1 MSKKSPKK
9 TLGDK
14 KLHPQN
20 GVRPIPPTQ
29 EAKIRI
35 LLLLMAFFA
44 GAALMIIEL
53 CANRV
58 LAPWFGNS
66 LYTWTGLIGI
76 ILVAMSFGYYLGGWL
91 VDRRPDFATL
101 CQLLLASAFFTALI
115 PFLQEAL
122 EDIFSQADLVWGP
135 VLSSVILFTVPGC
148 LLGSVSPFAIRLTSL
163 LYQDRRIGT
172 SAGSIGMVSTLG
184 SVLGTFGAGFF
195 FIPQMGVRT
204 IFFFIAIL
212 LASLSLSGYLMV
224 SPNWKKRGKPLFF
237 MSIFLIVFSAAFS
250 LYGSPPPPEILFDQT
265 TFYHR
270 IRVAQQE
277 LPNGD
282 SEKTLLLDT
291 TVEGAQY
298 EKSLEIPI
306 PYQRYWELIKV
317 FHPDLKTAAFL
328 GAGAYTMP
336 LALSRDYPLAR
347 VDVVEIDRRVVE
359 VGRLFFR
366 LNERPQI
373 HPAVADARRFLY
385 LSQNKYD
392 FIFGDAYNGLRY
404 IPAHLVTLEFFQL
417 VQKRLSDRGVYMMN
431 LISAVNGE
439 QAQLFRA
446 LHNTLSRAFQ
456 HVYVFALHPR
466 DLEMVQNVILVTS
479 NHTLPLEINSD
490 RTGPERLRLEAL
502 LATYVPPGN
511 YSAPSAAPVLT
522 DNFNPVEYIVARGL
536 R

>member
-1 MSKKSPKK
+1 MSKKSQKK
-9 TLGDK
+9 MFGDQK
-14 KLHPQN
+14 PHSQN
-20 GVRPIPPTQ
+20 GVPPLLLPQ
-29 EAKIRI
+29 KAKIRI
-35 LLLLMAFFA
+35 LLLLMAFFS

-224 SPNWKKRGKPLFF
+224 SPNWKKKGKPLF
-237 MSIFLIVFSAAFS
+237 LC
-250 LYGSPPPPEILFDQT
+250 
-265 TFYHR
+265 R
-270 IRVAQQE
+270 
-277 LPNGD
+277 
-282 SEKTLLLDT
+282 
-291 TVEGAQY
+291 
-298 EKSLEIPI
+298 
-306 PYQRYWELIKV
+306 
-317 FHPDLKTAAFL
+317 
-328 GAGAYTMP
+328 
-336 LALSRDYPLAR
+336 
-347 VDVVEIDRRVVE
+347 
-359 VGRLFFR
+359 FF
-366 LNERPQI
+366 
-373 HPAVADARRFLY
+373 
-385 LSQNKYD
+385 
-392 FIFGDAYNGLRY
+392 
-404 IPAHLVTLEFFQL
+404 
-417 VQKRLSDRGVYMMN
+417 
-431 LISAVNGE
+431 
-439 QAQLFRA
+439 
-446 LHNTLSRAFQ
+446 
-456 HVYVFALHPR
+456 
-466 DLEMVQNVILVTS
+466 
-479 NHTLPLEINSD
+479 
-490 RTGPERLRLEAL
+490 
-502 LATYVPPGN
+502 
-511 YSAPSAAPVLT
+511 
-522 DNFNPVEYIVARGL
+522 
-536 R
+536 

>member
-1 MSKKSPKK
+1 MSKKPPKK

-91 VDRRPDFATL
+91 VDRKPDFATL
-101 CQLLLASAFFTALI
+101 CQLLLASAFFTLLI
-115 PFLQEAL
+115 PFLQQGL

-135 VLSSVILFTVPGC
+135 VLSSLILFTLPGC

-172 SAGSIGMVSTLG
+172 SAGSIGMISTLG
-184 SVLGTFGAGFF
+184 SVIGTFGAGFF

-204 IFFFIAIL
+204 IFFVIAIL
-212 LASLSLSGYLMV
+212 LASLSLLGYLV
-224 SPNWKKRGKPLFF
+224 ASPFWQKRGRALFF
-237 MSIFLIVFSAAFS
+237 LSIFLIVVSAAFS
-250 LYGSPPPPEILFDQT
+250 LYGSPLPPEVLFDRT

-270 IRVAQQE
+270 IRVAQQK

-317 FHPDLKTAAFL
+317 FRADVKTAAFL

-336 LALSRDYPLAR
+336 LSLSRDYPLAR
-347 VDVVEIDRRVVE
+347 VDVVEIDPRVVE

-373 HPAVADARRFLY
+373 LPAVADARRFLF
-385 LSQNKYD
+385 LSQKKYD

-404 IPAHLVTLEFFQL
+404 IPAHLVTVEFFQL

-431 LISAVNGE
+431 LISAVDGE

-446 LHNTLSRAFQ
+446 VQKTLSRAFQ
-456 HVYVFALHPR
+456 HVYVFPLHPR